1 MGERDDAEGTTG
13 GFNGIN
19 PDFDVEAHRGEP
31 IYIGKNLA
39 DARFVGYVGGSPRK
53 PAEEDSES
61 GSTS

>member
-1 MGERDDAEGTTG
+1 MGERDDAKEAAS
-13 GFNGIN
+13 GFNGIH

-39 DARFVGYVGGSPRK
+39 DARFVGYVGGSPRE

-61 GSTS
+61 GSAS